1 MSHGKGKT
9 ENRKLVVFL
18 QKNFYISGQGEK
30 VIHPHKDK
38 YSIYGMCWFFEVSEV
53 VIMDMQQEHQ
63 YCLEVLQCAFANK
76 IKTDTKFL

>member
-1 MSHGKGKT
+1 MEKGKQKT
-9 ENRKLVVFL
+9 ENWLFFSKRIFI
-18 QKNFYISGQGEK
+18 FRGRGEK

-76 IKTDTKFL
+76 IKTVTKFL